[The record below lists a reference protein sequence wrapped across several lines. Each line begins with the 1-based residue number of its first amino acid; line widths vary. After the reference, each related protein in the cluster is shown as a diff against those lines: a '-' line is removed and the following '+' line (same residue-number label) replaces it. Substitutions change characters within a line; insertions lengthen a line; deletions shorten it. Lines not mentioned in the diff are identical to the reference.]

1 MDNLETKIL
10 QTILNENNVDTD
22 TILSVFDISKRQL
35 NYRLNNINTY
45 LKNQNMPGIVRN
57 KRGFFEI
64 HPELHINISKRH
76 APLATIQMALSDEE
90 QRLYRLFLHI
100 VCNFDYLSADDL
112 AFHLNISKNSVLL
125 DIKQLRLILE
135 NKDLSLEYNRKSGY
149 VINGSEFIIREE
161 IFNVIDSNI
170 HSESK
175 YSEICAIT
183 RTSEAETF
191 RAFSLLTNVEKT
203 CGYRFADEKLKLL
216 SLFIPIMLN
225 RIDNSFTLN
234 SLPYNYEYISNTIE
248 YDSLIDEFNLSSY
261 TNEDIEYIVSKI
273 LISNKI
279 MYDTSIKDIR
289 KETMRNDILE
299 VIYNF
304 QHVLAIVVSDDS
316 LEEFIESIY
325 LHWIPAMNRIN
336 LGTHVKNVLHD
347 SVIENYRYIYAN
359 TRSIIQPFVKY
370 LNNPIPDEEISLFTI
385 IFGGWLKRFSNS
397 TATKKPRA
405 FVVCQSGLSISYLVY
420 NHLVKLF
427 PEFEF
432 IDHVSLREF
441 QNTKIMYDIVFATTE
456 VSSDA
461 HVYYISSIFSEQYQI
476 NLRRIVM
483 WDFFKIEEHSVKV
496 NQVIDVIEIYVSKN
510 DIAIIERELTELF
523 YPNVTIRE
531 NAKLKNKNIY
541 DFMHAH
547 HIRVMNENTE
557 KDWKKIIH
565 IASEQLLVDEV
576 IDTNYIHKMI
586 QIIDQRQP
594 FIQIA
599 KDTIIAHA
607 SIHDG
612 VYNVGFSI
620 LVLPEEIT
628 FANYVN
634 ARIII
639 VLASPNRDD
648 HLVALN
654 QLYKYI
660 ISDNNREWLLQEP
673 APVMIYQDIKNKT
686 DKKEVRITI

>member
-1 MDNLETKIL
+1 MDDLETKIL
-10 QTILNENNVDTD
+10 HAILNENNLDTD
-22 TILSVFDISKRQL
+22 SILSIFDISKRQL

-45 LKNQNMPGIVRN
+45 LKNLNLPAIVRN
-57 KRGFFEI
+57 KRGYFEI

-76 APLATIQMALSDEE
+76 APLATIQMTLSDEE
-90 QRLYRLFLHI
+90 QRLYRLFLYI
-100 VCNFDYLSADDL
+100 ACNFDYLSADDL
-112 AFHLNISKNSVLL
+112 AFYLNISKNSVLL
-125 DIKQLRLILE
+125 DIKQLRIILKD
-135 NKDLSLEYNRKSGY
+135 KDLNLEYNRKSGY
-149 VINGSEFIIREE
+149 VIEGSEFIVREE
-161 IFNVIDSNI
+161 IFNIIDSNI
-170 HSESK
+170 HSENK
-175 YSEICAIT
+175 YAEICTIVGINE
-183 RTSEAETF
+183 SDTF

-216 SLFIPIMLN
+216 SLFIPIILN
-225 RIDNSFTLN
+225 RIEHKLTLN
-234 SLPYNYEYISNTIE
+234 ALPYNYEYISDTIE

-261 TNEDIEYIVSKI
+261 TNYDIEYIVSKI
-273 LISNKI
+273 LISNKV
-279 MYDTSIKDIR
+279 MYDTTIKDIR
-289 KETMRNDILE
+289 KKTMRNDILE

-316 LEEFIESIY
+316 LEEFMESIY

-359 TRSIIQPFVKY
+359 TRSIIQPLEKY

-397 TATKKPRA
+397 SATKKPRA

-427 PEFEF
+427 PEFDF

-441 QNTKIMYDIVFATTE
+441 QNTKTNYDIVFATTE
-456 VSSDA
+456 VISDA

-496 NQVIDVIEIYVSKN
+496 NQVIDVIDKYVSKN
-510 DIAIIERELTELF
+510 DIAKIERELTELF
-523 YPNVTIRE
+523 YPNVTVRE
-531 NAKLKNKNIY
+531 NAILKHKNIY
-541 DFMHAH
+541 DFMQAH
-547 HIRVMNENTE
+547 HIRVLKNNTE
-557 KDWKKIIH
+557 FDWQKIIH
-565 IASEQLLVDEV
+565 IASEPLLVDEV
-576 IDTNYIHKMI
+576 IDTNYIQKMI

-607 SIHDG
+607 SINDG

-620 LVLPEEIT
+620 LVLPEEVS
-628 FANYVN
+628 FADYVK

-648 HLVALN
+648 HLDALN

-660 ISDNNREWLLQEP
+660 ISDKNREWLLQEQS
-673 APVMIYQDIKNKT
+673 PVMIYQDIKNKT